1 MAEILRYG
9 VKLYPINQSIN
20 QPFHGNTSCE
30 TKWKDL
36 DSKKLNKAVAR
47 ENFMLL
53 NLDDALPKVAGANYF
68 LLLKGK

>member
-1 MAEILRYG
+1 MAEILRNG

-20 QPFHGNTSCE
+20 QSINQPFYGNTSCE
-30 TKWKDL
+30 TKW
-36 DSKKLNKAVAR
+36 KLNKAVAR

-53 NLDDALPKVAGANYF
+53 NLDDALPKDAGANYF